1 MQNGDAYKRVQQL
14 ISESSLN
21 TFRAG
26 QHEERHRVRQLIDIR
41 IDQLRGTCE
50 IRYRE
55 QLCAELLRF
64 RQHLDP

>member
-1 MQNGDAYKRVQQL
+1 MSDIRERIAQL
-14 ISESSLN
+14 LSDTSAFS
-21 TFRAG
+21 AG

-41 IDQLRGTCE
+41 IDQLRGTCG
-50 IRYRE
+50 IRNRE